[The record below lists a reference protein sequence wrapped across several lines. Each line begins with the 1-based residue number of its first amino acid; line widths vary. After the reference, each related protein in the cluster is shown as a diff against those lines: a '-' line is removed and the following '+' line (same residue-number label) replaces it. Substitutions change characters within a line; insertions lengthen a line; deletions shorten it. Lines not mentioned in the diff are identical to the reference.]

1 MTETPLFKSIS
12 KICEDGTLLAPSLP
26 HESNHKQHSSIL
38 CILKSLYSVYK
49 SRSKRGQSDLFSSLG
64 RLCQVA
70 EKRYIPKLLFIG
82 KLSECWRGHF
92 MLLDWRSLSPSLRA
106 CCILSTCSCIF
117 FDFKGNSTI
126 ELVILSIQ
134 ILLAWPFGYC
144 QSFCW
149 SNFCCCCTILLGL
162 A

>member
-49 SRSKRGQSDLFSSLG
+49 SRSKQGQSDLFSSLEM
-64 RLCQVA
+64 LCQVA

-82 KLSECWRGHF
+82 KLSEC
-92 MLLDWRSLSPSLRA
+92 
-106 CCILSTCSCIF
+106 
-117 FDFKGNSTI
+117 
-126 ELVILSIQ
+126 
-134 ILLAWPFGYC
+134 
-144 QSFCW
+144 
-149 SNFCCCCTILLGL
+149 
-162 A
+162 